1 MYKQVLLKLLIESLI
16 DTVRGKQKQEVLG
29 EAQEVIDNPNGWFAT
44 HFRVHDAPT
53 KTDPAS

>member
-16 DTVRGKQKQEVLG
+16 DTVRGKQKQEALG
-29 EAQEVIDNPNGWFAT
+29 DAQEVIDNPNTWFAT
-44 HFRVHDAPT
+44 HFGVHDAPS